1 MTPEEIAAQEAL
13 LNKVKAEAQGVV
25 AEATK
30 NMASSADVQK
40 MNDAV
45 KALTDQ
51 LNGLKGEEL
60 QKAISDLEVDFKAFS
75 EQKATDKTIAAMVN
89 EFIEEK
95 SADIK
100 NVYKSGH
107 GNVELEIKAVGT
119 ITTANATLP
128 VAAPAL
134 QGVQVAPPDPV
145 NLRAMQIVNLTNN
158 INTNQASFAYS
169 ESIPKDGVAAYTA
182 EGVAKTQIDLT
193 ITTRYAAP
201 VKAAAWMQLTEEAV
215 TDIPQMQSIATD
227 YLFRRH
233 NLVKSKG
240 ILTGDG
246 IAPNPK
252 GATSYGRAFVGG
264 SMTGTLASGTAN
276 IMDVINAAIT
286 DIYTTHNFLDEVPYM
301 ANLVLMNPVTF
312 FIEFVSAKDAHG
324 RPLYPTATLFNQV
337 TIGGVTVIPEETIPA
352 GSILVCDMSKYN
364 TTNYV
369 PYSVRI
375 GWINDDFIKNQF
387 VILGESRF
395 HAFVKE
401 LDEQAFIYDTI
412 ANIVAAIELP

>member
-1 MTPEEIAAQEAL
+1 MEQKDLLLEVEKTAQAALSEGLKNAATKDEV
-13 LNKVKAEAQGVV
+13 NKVTKSIDELV
-25 AEATK
+25 A
-30 NMASSADVQK
+30 
-40 MNDAV
+40 
-45 KALTDQ
+45 Q
-51 LNGLKGEEL
+51 LNGLEGEAL
-60 QKAISDLEVDFKAFS
+60 KTAMSDLQVDFKAFK
-75 EQKATDKTIAAMVN
+75 EKKDTDRSITKMVN
-89 EFIEEK
+89 DFIVEK
-95 SADIK
+95 SEDIK
-100 NVYKSGH
+100 NVFKSGH
-107 GNVELEIKAVGT
+107 GNVELVVKVVDT
-119 ITTANATLP
+119 ITSGSATLP

-134 QGVQVAPPDPV
+134 QGVQVAPPDAV
-145 NLRAMQIVNLTNN
+145 NLRAMQIVNLTTN

-169 ESIPKDGVAAYTA
+169 ESLPKDGVAAYTA
-182 EGVAKTQIDLT
+182 EGVAKPQIDLT

-201 VKAAAWMQLTEEAV
+201 VKAAAWLKLTEEAV
-215 TDIPQMQSIATD
+215 NDIPQMQSIATD

-264 SMTGTLASGTAN
+264 AMAGTLANGTAT

-301 ANLVLMNPVTF
+301 ANLVLMNPITF
-312 FIEFVSAKDAHG
+312 FIEFVSKKDLNG
-324 RPLYPTATLFNQV
+324 LPLYPTATLFNQV

-364 TTNYV
+364 TTNYI

-375 GWINDDFIKNQF
+375 GYINDDFIKNQF

-412 ANIVAAIELP
+412 ANIVTSIEA